1 MSSTMGIEEVE
12 IDGQLITVQPPV
24 TNISIHGSDVKYQ
37 DGTGVTVTSFSTEA
51 IAEQFAQWLADQP
64 L

>member
-1 MSSTMGIEEVE
+1 MGIEEVE

-24 TNISIHGSDVKYQ
+24 TNISIHGNDVKYQ

-51 IAEQFAQWLADQP
+51 IAEQFAQWLTDQT